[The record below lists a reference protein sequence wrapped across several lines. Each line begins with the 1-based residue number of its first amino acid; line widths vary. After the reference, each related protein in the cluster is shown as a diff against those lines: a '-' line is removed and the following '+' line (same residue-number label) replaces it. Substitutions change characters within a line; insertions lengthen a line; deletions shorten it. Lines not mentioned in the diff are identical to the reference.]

1 MIILSGISSEL
12 YHFSTQVRAIPRICV
27 NNPDKFCYICGA
39 VTFASQKRKITA
51 VVNRHTTFIL
61 VAKLEIKTKVG
72 LHIIVVTHV
81 LLISANGSARKE
93 NLCPLQ
99 SQWFGEN
106 LQITIATATF
116 A

>member
-1 MIILSGISSEL
+1 M
-12 YHFSTQVRAIPRICV
+12 PRICV

-51 VVNRHTTFIL
+51 VVKKAYYFYFGCQ
-61 VAKLEIKTKVG
+61 VG
-72 LHIIVVTHV
+72 DQDKSWLHIIVVTHV

-99 SQWFGEN
+99 SQWFGKN